1 MLYISRI
8 AKKIR
13 YLPKLFE
20 DESLTKKAS
29 LNALASA
36 LEYVANILVS
46 FIVTPFIVAG
56 LGDYFYGVWKILSG
70 FIGYISPATG
80 RPTQALKFT
89 LAKEQYSTD
98 VERKRTYVG
107 STLGVLGLFSPL
119 MAILGGLLTW
129 FVPYWIKTPPQYVW
143 FVRITCAVLVFNLI
157 SDNLVSVPRSVLGG
171 ENKGY
176 KRMGLS
182 TFLILLGGGI
192 TWLALYLKT
201 GIIGVAVATLVETF
215 ITGLFFLQVVR
226 IYSPWFGVS
235 WPSKD
240 ALRSF
245 TGLSWW
251 FMGWNLVMNLINSSD
266 VVVLGLLNSVES
278 VTNYTLSKYAPETVI
293 SIVAMM
299 VFGILPGLGG
309 ILGLGD
315 LKKAAK
321 VRGELMSFT
330 WLLATVLGTGM
341 LLWNRTF
348 LGLWVGESHF
358 VGSVANFLIVL
369 VVMQYVF
376 IRVDAS
382 VIDLTLRLN
391 RKVII
396 GAISVT
402 ISILIASGLT
412 YFFKMGIIGVCLGI
426 MAGRSILSVAYPWII
441 GQSLQVKPL
450 TQLRAIVRPCLVTI
464 ALFLVASGLDQLL
477 PTRSWHSLVGWISF
491 FGAAVLTACL
501 TAAIAFILG
510 LTRHQRKNILNRVRA
525 IVSAKM
531 KSTSEV

>member
-1 MLYISRI
+1 MYYLTRLARTI
-8 AKKIR
+8 K

-20 DESLTKKAS
+20 DGSLTKKAS
-29 LNALASA
+29 LNAVASA

-46 FIVTPFIVAG
+46 FIVTPFVVTG
-56 LGDYFYGVWKILSG
+56 LGDFYYGVWKILSG

-98 VERKRTYVG
+98 IELKRKYVG
-107 STLGVLGLFSPL
+107 STLGVLALFSPL
-119 MAILGGLLTW
+119 MAVLGGLLTW
-129 FVPYWIKTPPQYVW
+129 FIPYWIKSPPQYIW
-143 FVRITCAVLVFNLI
+143 AVRITCAVLVFNLI
-157 SDNLVSVPRSVLGG
+157 ADNLVSVPRSVLGG

-182 TFLILLGGGI
+182 TFLIFVGGGL

-226 IYSPWFGVS
+226 VYSPWFGVS
-235 WPSKD
+235 WPSRD

-321 VRGELMSFT
+321 VRGEIMSFT

-348 LGLWVGESHF
+348 LSLWVGESHF
-358 VGSVANFLIVL
+358 VGTLPNLLIVL

-396 GAISVT
+396 GAISVS
-402 ISILIASGLT
+402 ISILIASGLV
-412 YFFKMGIIGVCLGI
+412 YFLRMGIIGVSIGI
-426 MAGRSILSVAYPWII
+426 MSGRLILSIAYPWII
-441 GQSLQVKPL
+441 GQHLQIKFPS
-450 TQLRAIVRPCLVTI
+450 QLKAILRPFLATI
-464 ALFLVASGLDQLL
+464 FLFIAATTLDLL
-477 PTRSWHSLVGWISF
+477 IPTRSWHSLGGWIAF
-491 FGAAVLTACL
+491 LGAALLTACM
-501 TAAIAFILG
+501 TAIFAFVSG
-510 LTRHQRKNILNRVRA
+510 LTRHQQKTIINRVKA
-525 IVSAKM
+525 ILSAQK
-531 KSTSEV
+531 KSKD